1 MNITDVKIRS
11 VNLVGSMKAVVS
23 VTIDNEIAIHDMKI
37 IEGPERLFLAMPSRK
52 TFDGSFRDIVHPINA
67 GAREK
72 LEQVV
77 LAKFEEMR
85 NASAVQNDDPSEQ
98 SEPQP

>member
-11 VNLVGSMKAVVS
+11 VNLTGNMKAVVS

-67 GAREK
+67 AAREK
-72 LEQVV
+72 LEKAV
-77 LAKFEEMR
+77 LARFEEMKETAEHG
-85 NASAVQNDDPSEQ
+85 NEPADPQ
-98 SEPQP
+98 LG

>member
-77 LAKFEEMR
+77 LAKFEEMQ
-85 NASAVQNDDPSEQ
+85 SAVQSSET
-98 SEPQP
+98 SEPTEPQP

>member
-11 VNLVGSMKAVVS
+11 VNLTGSMKAVVS

-52 TFDGSFRDIVHPINA
+52 MFDGSFRDIAHPINA
-67 GAREK
+67 AAREK
-72 LEQVV
+72 LEKTV
-77 LAKFEEMR
+77 LAKFEEMKETAAHA
-85 NASAVQNDDPSEQ
+85 N
-98 SEPQP
+98 EPEEPKFE